1 MNINSKI
8 TLPSSVFI
16 QEIDDEIIILDSLTK
31 EYFAI
36 NEIGKV
42 IWNLMS
48 QSKKLEDIKT
58 EMLELYEVEENQLEN
73 DILNFIKT
81 LEEKG
86 LIKID

>member
-73 DILNFIKT
+73 DILNFIKA